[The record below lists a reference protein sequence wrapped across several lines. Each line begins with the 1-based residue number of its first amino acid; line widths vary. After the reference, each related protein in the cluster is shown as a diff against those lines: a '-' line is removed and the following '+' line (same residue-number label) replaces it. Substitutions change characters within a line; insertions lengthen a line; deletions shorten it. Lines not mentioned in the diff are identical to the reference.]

1 MNRTQKAVHLF
12 ENGLTCSQAILTAF
26 GEAYGIDP
34 ESAKNLGRP
43 WGGGVGRLGRTC
55 GSVSGAIIL
64 LGYAR
69 VGGQDEAEARNNLCA
84 LIQELVQRF
93 EERNGTSVCSELLGV
108 DFTAEEGQQRIKEE
122 MLVKKLCPKFVED
135 AGIIL
140 TDLLGHQREEP

>member
-12 ENGLTCSQAILTAF
+12 ENGSTCSQAILTAF

-69 VGGQDEAEARNNLCA
+69 VGGQDEA
-84 LIQELVQRF
+84 
-93 EERNGTSVCSELLGV
+93 
-108 DFTAEEGQQRIKEE
+108 
-122 MLVKKLCPKFVED
+122 
-135 AGIIL
+135 
-140 TDLLGHQREEP
+140 

>member
-1 MNRTQKAVHLF
+1 M
-12 ENGLTCSQAILTAF
+12 
-26 GEAYGIDP
+26 
-34 ESAKNLGRP
+34 
-43 WGGGVGRLGRTC
+43 
-55 GSVSGAIIL
+55 